1 MHKSNISKNL
11 YKIFLGF
18 TKYLP
23 LILAIFFIANIILAY
38 FKISLPFMYYFGG
51 TSFIFIALLY
61 LISWVFQFCHLYR
74 IPLHYV
80 TLSNVIGIADSYKL
94 IPLDNLNITRVYFI
108 IAGVA
113 AIAYIWFMYKNRNKP
128 KIDHIKQLCDNYC
141 DC

>member
-11 YKIFLGF
+11 YKIFLVF

-23 LILAIFFIANIILAY
+23 LILALLFIANTLLAY
-38 FKISLPFMYYFGG
+38 YKITLPFIYYFGG
-51 TSFIFIALLY
+51 TSFIFIILLY

-74 IPLHYV
+74 IPLYYV
-80 TLSNVIGIADSYKL
+80 TLSNIIGIADSYGL

-108 IAGVA
+108 IAGIAAVA
-113 AIAYIWFMYKNRNKP
+113 YVWFVYKNRNKP